1 MMDSPHSRWANWYD
15 AVYEKAFG
23 EDFHELTRV
32 TLEQVEKSLPPP
44 ARIVDFGAGTGRMAL
59 PLVER
64 GYEVAA
70 VEPCQA
76 MLEQLVQKAGGG
88 AVTPYACRMQ
98 DFQCAQKFD
107 MAICVFTVL
116 IYIVDEEAF
125 EKSIQAAADA
135 LVPGGLFLLD
145 IPLRPLFQSNH
156 IQTPE
161 IDRDISIQPLGGSLY
176 RYREVT
182 TLPGA
187 GETAAFTEEFNI
199 RCWGVQYVKKV
210 LADCGF
216 SVKED
221 LTSAFFRWGAKYLL
235 MQKTG

>member
-1 MMDSPHSRWANWYD
+1 MNIPHSSWANWYD
-15 AVYEKAFG
+15 AVYENAFG
-23 EDFHELTRV
+23 EDFLQLTHL
-32 TLEQVEKSLPPP
+32 TLEQVGRSLPPP

-59 PLVER
+59 PLAAR

-76 MLEQLVQKAGGG
+76 MLDQLVQKAGGG
-88 AVTPYACRMQ
+88 AISAHACRMQ
-98 DFQCAQKFD
+98 DFQCMQKYD
-107 MAICVFTVL
+107 MALCVFTVL
-116 IYIVDEEAF
+116 IYIVDDAAF
-125 EKSIQAAADA
+125 EKSIRAAADA

-156 IQTPE
+156 IQTQD
-161 IDRDISIQPLGGSLY
+161 IDRDIHIRPLGGSLY
-176 RYREVT
+176 HYREVT
-182 TLPGA
+182 TLPRA
-187 GETAAFTEEFNI
+187 GENVSFTEEFEI

-216 SVKED
+216 SMKED
-221 LTSAFFRWGAKYLL
+221 LTNAFFRWGAKYLL